1 MQTKDRGVIW
11 GAVLVLFGV
20 FFLMQNFNLLGGF
33 GDFLGVVMFGGIGL
47 LGVGYYFR
55 RRRHWWIL
63 FPAFVFIG
71 IAGSSFTDMIPFLSP
86 LSGGVFLFSL
96 SLAFWLIFLQN
107 QTRFWWAVIPGGIL
121 TSLAFIDVIEHFIW
135 GNTDSLVLL
144 GIAATFG
151 LLWLM
156 REKLNTD
163 WAKWPALILLA
174 IVALNFIPL
183 AGKILFPAVLI
194 IIGMSLLWRN
204 RAGRNA
210 RSNDI
215 MLPPR
220 I

>member
-1 MQTKDRGVIW
+1 MQTKNRSVIW

-20 FFLMQNFNLLGGF
+20 FFLMQNFNLLGGL
-33 GDFLGVVMFGGIGL
+33 GNLLGVALFGGIGL
-47 LGVGYYFR
+47 LGVSYYFQ

-63 FPAFVFIG
+63 FSAFVFIG
-71 IAGSSFTDMIPFLSP
+71 ISGSSFTDMIPFLRP

-107 QTRFWWAVIPGGIL
+107 QTHYWWAVIPGGIL

-135 GNTDSLVLL
+135 GNTGSLMLL

-156 REKLNTD
+156 REKLNTG

-183 AGKILFPAVLI
+183 AGKILFPVVLI
-194 IIGMSLLWRN
+194 IIGMLLLWRN
-204 RAGRNA
+204 RSKNNP
-210 RSNDI
+210 RSSDI
-215 MLPPR
+215 ILPPR